1 MGCSHTGKTAF
12 AQKLLEKYN
21 YPYFSIDHLKMGL
34 IRSKAIDLT
43 PSDNDKLTSYLWP
56 IIREIIKTAI
66 ENQQNLI
73 IEGCY
78 LPFDWK
84 RDFSSEYLNDIHF
97 YCLIMTRNYIE
108 THFLDIQ
115 TYANIIEKRLDD
127 TFLSQE
133 QLIDENSKNLEL
145 CKKFDCKYILIDKT
159 YNVDIDL

>member
-34 IRSKAIDLT
+34 IRSKVIDLT
-43 PSDNDKLTSYLWP
+43 PSDDDKLTSYLWP
-56 IIREIIKTAI
+56 IICEIIKTAI

-78 LPFDWK
+78 LPFNWK
-84 RDFSSEYLNDIHF
+84 RDFSSKYLNDIHF

-115 TYANIIEKRLDD
+115 TYANIIENRLDD

-133 QLIDENSKNLEL
+133 QFIDENSKNLEL

>member
-34 IRSKAIDLT
+34 IRSKVIDLT
-43 PSDNDKLTSYLWP
+43 PSDDDKLTSYLWP
-56 IIREIIKTAI
+56 IICEIIKTAI

-78 LPFDWK
+78 LPFNWK

-115 TYANIIEKRLDD
+115 TYANIIENRLDD

-133 QLIDENSKNLEL
+133 QFIDENSKNLEL